1 MMRARPSRPPRRRL
15 GFLRDQSGAAAAE
28 LVLWIALL
36 IVPVLS
42 VLDLGLYG
50 FQRMQVEYAAQAGI
64 QAARLA
70 CGDSAAPFT
79 KNCAGLSSAVTT
91 AAQSTL
97 LGSSVSLSGAPVE
110 GYYCVDSSGALAA
123 VGSVGSPPTKP
134 SPFTCDSVTTG
145 SSSSPGTYLQV
156 TVTYDYSPVFTT
168 PIASLFGT
176 KIERTAW
183 LRVE

>member
-1 MMRARPSRPPRRRL
+1 MRRL

-79 KNCAGLSSAVTT
+79 KNCAGLSSAVT
-91 AAQSTL
+91 AAVQSTL
-97 LGSSVSLSGAPVE
+97 LGSSVSVSGAPVE
-110 GYYCVDSSGALAA
+110 GYYCVNSSGTLTA

-134 SPFTCDSVTTG
+134 SPFTCNSVVTG
-145 SSSSPGTYLQV
+145 STSAPGTYLQV
-156 TVTYDYSPVFTT
+156 SVTYDYTPIFTT
-168 PIASLFGT
+168 SIGSLLTSPIV
-176 KIERTAW
+176 RTAW
-183 LRVE
+183 LRIE